1 MPAKKKILLIGSLP
15 PPYHGSNVYFE
26 GLLDSKLKDKYEI
39 FHVDISDHRG
49 LENLTRLDTTNVK
62 LALKGIL
69 ELRSALGQFKPDL
82 VYIPVASNFLPF
94 LRDGLFILTAAYFSN
109 AKIVIHLH
117 EGSYFREEFYGKSN
131 FIVKKFIKHALSKVD
146 TAIVYTRGLE
156 ATFNGLVK
164 KVVSFLNGKDVDG
177 PVEYVRSNTGATKIA
192 YIGNLFESKGILNF
206 LRSAIIISSSCPE
219 ARFIVAGTW
228 GADKEKVNREA
239 ERIIAEGRLEDKI
252 KFLGS
257 VTGDEL
263 KDFYMSTDVLIF
275 PSMYLYEGCP
285 LIIIDALGFG
295 IPVISSKGIGAIPE
309 MISDGIDGFLIDPA
323 NPQEIADKAVMLIN
337 DPHLRT
343 EIGKAGRKKYEEEFT
358 KDKNISNI
366 IRTFEDAL
374 SI

>member
-62 LALKGIL
+62 LALKGIM
-69 ELRSALGQFKPDL
+69 ELRSALRQFKPDL
-82 VYIPVASNFLPF
+82 AYIPVASNFLPF
-94 LRDGLFILTAAYFSN
+94 LRDGLFILTAAYSSN

-117 EGSYFREEFYGKSN
+117 EGNYFREEFYGKSN
-131 FIVKKFIKHALSKVD
+131 FLVGKFIEHALSKVD
-146 TAIVYTRGLE
+146 TAIVYTRELE
-156 ATFNGLVK
+156 GTFKGLVK
-164 KVVSFLNGKDVDG
+164 KVVSFLNGKDVDV
-177 PVEYVRSNTGATKIA
+177 PAENVRSNTGATTIA

-206 LRSAIIISSSCPE
+206 LRSAVIISLACPE
-219 ARFIVAGTW
+219 ARFAVAGVW

-239 ERIIAEGRLEDKI
+239 ERIIEEARLEQKI
-252 KFLGS
+252 EFLGP
-257 VTGDEL
+257 VTGERL
-263 KDFYMSTDVLIF
+263 KDFYLSTDVLIF
-275 PSMYLYEGCP
+275 PSMYPYEGCP

-309 MISDGIDGFLIDPA
+309 MISDGTDGFLVDPA

-343 EIGKAGRKKYEEEFT
+343 EIGKAGRKKYEDEFT